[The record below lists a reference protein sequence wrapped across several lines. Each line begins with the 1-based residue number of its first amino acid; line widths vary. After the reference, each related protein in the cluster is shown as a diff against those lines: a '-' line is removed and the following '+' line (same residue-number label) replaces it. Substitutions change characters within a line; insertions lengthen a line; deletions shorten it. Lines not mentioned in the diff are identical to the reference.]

1 MNKTSSFVVC
11 TPADASTV
19 EAWIVSLFGFWPVFI
34 FGFANVVILFDQSVF
49 MVVTSLLIVFA
60 SYYYFEVLAE
70 GLQVERHPSFD
81 WQLCETTRYALPDPV
96 FVSVM
101 LFTVV
106 VILGVYFD
114 KALHLRVGIVRAL
127 IIMVQIA
134 GYLVSTLISGYF
146 TPLLLAAN
154 SAIVLVLGAVYWL
167 VFSRF
172 SLFVWAD
179 ARDRHDEWW
188 FRALSALLGATID
201 DRRSLH
207 QGLDERTIS
216 SEIRRQSGGGS
227 S

>member
-11 TPADASTV
+11 TPADATDL
-19 EAWIVSLFGFWPVFI
+19 EALIISWFGFWPVFI

-49 MVVTSLLIVFA
+49 MIVTSLLVVFA
-60 SYYYFEVLAE
+60 SYYYFEVLSD
-70 GLQVERHPSFD
+70 GLKIERHPSFD
-81 WQLCETTRYALPDPV
+81 WQLCETTQYALPDPI

-101 LFTVV
+101 LFTVI

-114 KALHLRVGIVRAL
+114 KALHLRVGFVRAL
-127 IIMVQIA
+127 IIMVQIS

-154 SAIVLVLGAVYWL
+154 SAIVVLLGVVYWL

-172 SLFVWAD
+172 SVYVWAD
-179 ARDRHDEWW
+179 ARDRRDQWW
-188 FRALSALLGATID
+188 FRALSALLGATIA

-207 QGLDERTIS
+207 KRLDE
-216 SEIRRQSGGGS
+216 
-227 S
+227 